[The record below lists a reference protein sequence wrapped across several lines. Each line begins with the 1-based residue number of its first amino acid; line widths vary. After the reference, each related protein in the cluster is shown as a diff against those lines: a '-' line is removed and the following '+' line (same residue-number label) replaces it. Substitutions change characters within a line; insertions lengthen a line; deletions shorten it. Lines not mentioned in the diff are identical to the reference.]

1 MMLPR
6 GKMSI
11 IMGGQAGSESKGKMS
26 AWLCEHK
33 KPDLLVMTSSP
44 NAGHTCIL
52 PDGTKKVSYH
62 LPIGSVMCNCPIIL
76 TAASII
82 NPITLGEEITALGI
96 DPRRIIIDHRAS
108 VLLSRHIQ
116 AERENLLSDLGS
128 TLQGVG
134 SCRSSKMMRAKSH
147 IFASEVAEQFHWNVA
162 DTCDIINSC
171 LENSLSILC
180 ESTQGFDLDLEH
192 GIDRHYC
199 TSKMVN
205 PSMILAEAGVAPQRI
220 GNIYGV
226 IRPYPIRVNNR
237 TGTSGPYAESKE
249 IAWSDVAKN
258 CGFPGDISTFG
269 EITTTTKLP
278 RRVFEFSWSR
288 FRRFCRV
295 CRPTHLCLQFA
306 NYIDW
311 SVYESTDSH
320 EVLSNSRISNFINRL
335 ENISKVCVVYIGTGP
350 GHNHMIELWGGNGIK
365 SALRVTQQVYRRT
378 QSYDESIQ

>member
-11 IMGGQAGSESKGKMS
+11 IIGGQAGSESKGKLS
-26 AWLCEHK
+26 AWLCDHK

-62 LPIGSVMCNCPIIL
+62 LPIGSVMCECPIVL

-82 NPITLGEEITALGI
+82 NPITFEKEIIDLGINPKRILI
-96 DPRRIIIDHRAS
+96 DPRASII
-108 VLLSRHIQ
+108 LSRHILD
-116 AERENLLSDLGS
+116 EKENLLSDLGS

-134 SCRSSKMMRAKSH
+134 SCRFSKMMRRKSH
-147 IFASEVAEQFHWNVA
+147 IFASEVAEQFHWN
-162 DTCDIINSC
+162 INSTSDFINLY
-171 LENSLSILC
+171 LENGLSVLC

-205 PSMILAEAGVAPQRI
+205 PSMILAEAGVAPQLI
-220 GNIYGV
+220 GNVYGV

-249 IAWSDVAKN
+249 ITWSDVAKN
-258 CGFPGDISTFG
+258 CNFPGDISTFG

-278 RRVFEFSWSR
+278 RRVFEFSWQRFSR
-288 FRRFCRV
+288 FCKI

-306 NYIDW
+306 NYLDW
-311 SVYESTDSH
+311 DLYESIDYGK
-320 EVLSNSRISNFINRL
+320 VLSNGRL
-335 ENISKVCVVYIGTGP
+335 KDFMSKLEVRSKIQVSYVGTGP
-350 GHNHMIELWGGNGIK
+350 RHDHMIELWGGNQF
-365 SALRVTQQVYRRT
+365 R
-378 QSYDESIQ
+378 